1 MDALRTIPTGFENVQ
16 NVQNV
21 QNARAAEAVVPQRE
35 RDGAQSQSARLERA
49 QPSVQV
55 NLSETARAAA
65 RSDSPPASASTPAAP
80 VQTQEAVSRANSTGS
95 VESRDTAASTA
106 AGREAV
112 QRYME
117 NAANKL
123 PAGQSG
129 PSAVRVSA

>member
-1 MDALRTIPTGFENVQ
+1 MDALRTISTGFENA
-16 NVQNV
+16 QNV

-35 RDGAQSQSARLERA
+35 RDGAQALRTE

-55 NLSETARAAA
+55 SLSETARAAA
-65 RSDSPPASASTPAAP
+65 RSESPQAPASTPAAP
-80 VQTQEAVSRANSTGS
+80 VQTQEAVSRANSAAS
-95 VESRDTAASTA
+95 VESQSSAASTA

>member
-16 NVQNV
+16 NVQN
-21 QNARAAEAVVPQRE
+21 ARATEAVAPQRE
-35 RDGAQSQSARLERA
+35 RDSVQPQPARLERA
-49 QPSVQV
+49 PQPSVQV

-117 NAANKL
+117 NAANRL

>member
-1 MDALRTIPTGFENVQ
+1 MDALRTISSGFENVAQ
-16 NVQNV
+16 NS
-21 QNARAAEAVVPQRE
+21 RAAEAIAPPRE
-35 RDGAQSQSARLERA
+35 RDGAQSQSLRSESAS
-49 QPSVQV
+49 PSVQV
-55 NLSETARAAA
+55 SLSETARAAA
-65 RSDSPPASASTPAAP
+65 RSDSTQASASTPAAP